1 MGDTLVSARQR
12 VISLYDAWGKSE
24 KAKEWRAM
32 VDAQPIK

>member
-1 MGDTLVSARQR
+1 MVWAILWYQFSDVNYT
-12 VISLYDAWGKSE
+12 AWGKSE